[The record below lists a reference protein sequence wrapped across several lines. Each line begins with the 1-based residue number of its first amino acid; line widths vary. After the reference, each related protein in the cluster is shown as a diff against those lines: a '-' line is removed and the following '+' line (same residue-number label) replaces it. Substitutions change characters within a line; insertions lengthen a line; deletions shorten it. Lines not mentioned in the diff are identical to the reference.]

1 MKLKM
6 AEKVTSKFV
15 LKRDDNQNLQ
25 VTTIQELVLHN
36 LLSIDQMNTLGAE
49 FFSL

>member
-6 AEKVTSKFV
+6 AEIYLKNSCSKEMTTE
-15 LKRDDNQNLQ
+15 NLQ
-25 VTTIQELVLHN
+25 VTTIQELVLYN